1 MEMLTAVYFSF
12 YQTLN
17 VSRTMSYEITPLRL
31 SVPLSA
37 PLSVCP
43 SARPSLSFLK
53 IGLILF
59 SDVVHDES

>member
-12 YQTLN
+12 YKTLN
-17 VSRTMSYEITPLRL
+17 DSRTTYEITLVRL
-31 SVPLSA
+31 SVPL
-37 PLSVCP
+37 

-53 IGLILF
+53 IGSIVF

>member
-17 VSRTMSYEITPLRL
+17 VSRTTSYEITLVRL
-31 SVPLSA
+31 SVPLPA

-53 IGLILF
+53 IGSIVF
-59 SDVVHDES
+59 SDVVHDEN